1 MAEKMVKYYELIE
14 AKAGVQGK
22 MRMIML
28 TGVAAFI
35 AKTVPETPD
44 AIAKFQKAFREI
56 TGQDAPPV

>member
-1 MAEKMVKYYELIE
+1 M
-14 AKAGVQGK
+14 AGVQGK

>member
-1 MAEKMVKYYELIE
+1 MAGKLVKYYELIE
-14 AKAGVQGK
+14 ARAGTQGK

-35 AKTVPETPD
+35 AKDVPEPPET
-44 AIAKFQKAFREI
+44 IARFQKAYKEI